1 MATITDIVHRT
12 ARLAVLVGSEEE
24 VERCGDRGRN
34 IVMYLPRTRPGGQ
47 SMRMQRFREVR
58 NITDVSH

>member
-34 IVMYLPRTRPGGQ
+34 IVMYLPRTRPDGQ
-47 SMRMQRFREVR
+47 TMRDSEK
-58 NITDVSH
+58 